1 MTAFQAI
8 LDDVGCERENAERE
22 GLLHW
27 PHVMHRDVTFVAK
40 LDSKFFGEVKIRNS
54 PHEITTCGQDPTRED
69 LLESISWIMSDFKD
83 INPHEWEF
91 CICGGFDGSDP
102 TEDGDFYDDY
112 EPWVSEWQSFDFDY
126 QLQRI

>member
-27 PHVMHRDVTFVAK
+27 PQVMPRDVVFYAQHRTNQN
-40 LDSKFFGEVKIRNS
+40 LDIRNS
-54 PHEITTCGQDPTRED
+54 PHEITTLGQDPTEKD
-69 LLESISWIMSDFKD
+69 LLASIASSCSEFKD
-83 INPHEWEF
+83 IDPSDWEF
-91 CICGGFDGSDP
+91 CLVSGFDGADP
-102 TEDGDFYDDY
+102 VEDADFYDDY